1 MSHTEHRLARLGR
14 EMRVSLVLAF
24 PLVLGQLAAMLMSVV
39 DSMLAGHYGVD
50 TLAAVTVGGSI
61 WTMALLLCVGVMM
74 AVPPSVAQLNGAGRR
89 ADIGPLWRQAL
100 WIALPLGLLLAAGV
114 WLSPALL
121 EAIGI
126 VPQVRPQATAFLHA
140 IAPGAP
146 ALVFYIAF
154 RYLSEGLA
162 WTPPTMVFGLA
173 GLAVLAPLGYGLMY
187 GAGPLP
193 ERGAAGLGMATAIV
207 LWLQAAGFALYLRR
221 SRRFADLELFA
232 RWEAPRWTTIRDL
245 LALGLPMGVSIFMEG
260 SLFVA
265 TALLIGRIGAVD
277 VAAHQIAI
285 SVASV
290 CFMLP
295 LGIAMATTV
304 RVGHAA
310 GAQDLSAMRWA
321 AGAGFALGGV
331 TQALAAAVL
340 VFGGAIVAG
349 WYTDAASVAALAVLL
364 MRYAAVFQL
373 PDGIQVLSAGALRG
387 LKDTRV
393 PMLITV
399 LAYWGIGLP
408 LGAWFGLHRGQGA
421 PGLWIGLIL
430 GLGVA
435 ALLLALRLWRQLHPA
450 RAFHVT

>member
-1 MSHTEHRLARLGR
+1 MSHAEHRLARLGR
-14 EMRVSLVLAF
+14 EMRVSLVLAL

-50 TLAAVTVGGSI
+50 TLAAVTVGSSI
-61 WTMALLLCVGVMM
+61 WTVALLLCVGVMM
-74 AVPPSVAQLNGAGRR
+74 AVPPSVAQLNGADRR
-89 ADIGPLWRQAL
+89 AEIGPLWRQAVWL
-100 WIALPLGLLLAAGV
+100 ALPLGLLLAVGV
-114 WLSPALL
+114 WFSPALL
-121 EAIGI
+121 DTIGI
-126 VPQVRPQATAFLHA
+126 VPEVRPQATAFLHA

-146 ALVFYIAF
+146 ALVLYICG

-162 WTPPTMVFGLA
+162 WTPPTMVFGLC
-173 GLAVLAPLGYGLMY
+173 GLVVLAPLGYALMY

-193 ERGAAGLGMATAIV
+193 ELGAAGLGLATATV
-207 LWLQAAGFALYLRR
+207 LWLQAIGLGLYLRQA
-221 SRRFADLELFA
+221 RRFADLRLFA
-232 RWEAPRWTTIRDL
+232 RWERPDWPKIRGL

-277 VAAHQIAI
+277 VAAHQIAL

-304 RVGHAA
+304 RVGHAVGA
-310 GAQDLSAMRWA
+310 GDLPAMRWA
-321 AGAGFALGGV
+321 AGAGFALGGL

-340 VFGGAIVAG
+340 VFGGALIAG
-349 WYTDAASVAALAVLL
+349 WYTDDAGVAALAVLL

-393 PMLITV
+393 PMFITV
-399 LAYWGIGLP
+399 LAYWGVGLP
-408 LGAWFGLHRGQGA
+408 LGAWFGLHLGRGA

-435 ALLLALRLWRQLHPA
+435 ALLLGLRLWRQLHP
-450 RAFHVT
+450 RPTP